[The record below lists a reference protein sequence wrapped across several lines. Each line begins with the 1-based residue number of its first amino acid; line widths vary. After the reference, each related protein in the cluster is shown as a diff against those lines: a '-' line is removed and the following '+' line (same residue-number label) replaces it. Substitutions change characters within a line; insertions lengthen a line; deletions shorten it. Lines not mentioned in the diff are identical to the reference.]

1 MVLVVSRLQKSLEIW
16 KKHVTLH
23 PEFTLFI
30 MTKRTIISKLI
41 LLPHLILMLYISMA
55 AQSLFALSGTNNNYE
70 INTPQDLAEFAR
82 MVNKGNIIANATLN
96 HDIDYR
102 GYEEMI
108 GCDTAYYCG
117 TFDGACHKILI
128 RFESDKD
135 ELALFRYV
143 GKGGMVNNLHVE
155 GSISAHSRLAGGIIA
170 TLANGSVS
178 NCFCHVNIHTD
189 YPGDDASY
197 GGIVGV
203 AKGHVN
209 INNSTYFGQIHTP
222 EGRGIGGFVGWVES
236 PMILI
241 RNCVSACRRE
251 PEAGEGSNPV
261 ARTADLNTILCQN
274 VYYRDDVDDN
284 IQGSESIR
292 PEEWDNGAIFYKIY
306 GTEFY
311 SESYRSSLKSSIYQ
325 NTLAYIGLG
334 FITIIMVAA
343 VLIVVLYYYKE
354 RQRTYKTLYERA
366 VKTHETWLNEQKR
379 IFSEE
384 RMPFPDQ
391 SDGLHNAEPV
401 TETQPQPDI
410 QTDAPVEPEADREET
425 IPGPEPTS
433 EPSLPTAEDTDR
445 VQYNLKSL
453 YARLLIKMEQEQLYK
468 DPDLDEPAVASA
480 MCSNKSYISECIS
493 KYSDQ
498 PNFNKWLAFYRIN
511 HAIMLIE
518 DNPDIDVKTLYVESG
533 FNNHTSFTRHFK
545 NIVGMTAM
553 QYIKMRKENIQ
564 ATL

>member
-1 MVLVVSRLQKSLEIW
+1 MI
-16 KKHVTLH
+16 
-23 PEFTLFI
+23 
-30 MTKRTIISKLI
+30 
-41 LLPHLILMLYISMA
+41 YISLA
-55 AQSLFALSGTNNNYE
+55 VQSVFALSGTNNNYE
-70 INTPQDLAEFAR
+70 INTPQDLAEFAL
-82 MVNKGNIIANATLN
+82 MVNKGNITANATLN

-117 TFDGACHKILI
+117 TFNGACHKILI
-128 RFESDKD
+128 RFDGDND

-143 GKGGMVNNLHVE
+143 GSGGMVNNLHVD

-170 TLANGSVS
+170 TLSNGSVS
-178 NCFCHVNIHTD
+178 NCLCHVNIHAD
-189 YPGDDASY
+189 YLGDDASY

-203 AKGHVN
+203 ATGHAN
-209 INNSTYFGQIHTP
+209 ISNSVYFGQIQTP
-222 EGRGIGGFVGWVES
+222 EGRGIGGFIGWVES
-236 PMILI
+236 PTTLI
-241 RNCVSACRRE
+241 SNCIVACCRE
-251 PEAGEGSNPV
+251 PEAGQGSNPV
-261 ARTADLNTILCQN
+261 ARTGDQNAVLCQN
-274 VYYRDDVDDN
+274 VYYRDEEDDN
-284 IQGSESIR
+284 IMGSEPLR

-311 SESYRSSLKSSIYQ
+311 SESYRSELKSNIYQ
-325 NTLAYIGLG
+325 NTMAYIGLG

-343 VLIVVLYYYKE
+343 TLIVVLYYYKE
-354 RQRTYKTLYERA
+354 RQRTYKALYEKA
-366 VKTHETWLNEQKR
+366 VITHETWLNEQKR

-384 RMPFPDQ
+384 QMSFPAQ
-391 SDGLHNAEPV
+391 SDYPPDAEPPS
-401 TETQPQPDI
+401 ETLPQPDI
-410 QTDAPVEPEADREET
+410 PVEIPVQLDADKGGT
-425 IPGPEPTS
+425 IPSPEPS
-433 EPSLPTAEDTDR
+433 VEPLASTTPEDTDKA
-445 VQYNLKSL
+445 QYNLKSL
-453 YARLLIKMEQEQLYK
+453 YARLLIKMEQERLYK

-518 DNPDIDVKTLYVESG
+518 ENPDIDVKTLYVESG

-553 QYIKMRKENIQ
+553 QYIKMRKEKNRLYYDKE
-564 ATL
+564 TLDTAF